1 MKKFLGYF
9 ELRTGN
15 IFIGM
20 ISVVQSIFIILAG
33 SASYGHSSTFSD
45 FHLTWI
51 CMAALLL
58 IASLLFV
65 KGVGDKISVLMIP
78 WILAMVPFTLWLVG
92 AAVWAAVNSKMMD
105 PVSATLMFAFAIVE
119 AYFLSCAVFYHR
131 KLVREN

>member
-1 MKKFLGYF
+1 MKKFLWYF

-20 ISVVQSIFIILAG
+20 VSVIQSIFIILAG
-33 SASYGHSSTFSD
+33 SASYAESSFSD

-58 IASLLFV
+58 IVSLLFV
-65 KGVGDKISVLMIP
+65 KGVGDKLSALMVP
-78 WILAMVPFTLWLVG
+78 WILAMVPFILWLVG

-105 PVSATLMFAFAIVE
+105 PVNATLMFAFALVE

-131 KLVREN
+131 VLVREH

>member
-20 ISVVQSIFIILAG
+20 VSVLQSIFIILAG
-33 SASYGHSSTFSD
+33 SASYAESSFSD

-58 IASLLFV
+58 VVSLLFV
-65 KGVGDKISVLMIP
+65 KGVGDKISRLMVP
-78 WILAMVPFTLWLVG
+78 WLLAMVPFILWLVG
-92 AAVWAAVNSKMMD
+92 AGVWAAINPKMMD
-105 PVSATLMFAFAIVE
+105 PVSSSLMIAFAILE
-119 AYFLSCAVFYHR
+119 SYFLSCGVFYHR
-131 KLVREN
+131 LLVREH